1 MKLAGIDPLP
11 SEPVMRARASSAWYT
26 PRHAAAV
33 LGRMAECAW
42 LSAPGACGARPWRV
56 LEPAAGTGALLEAL
70 AEDGLA
76 SPETAVDAVELDERV
91 ASSLSTRAWPMNV
104 RVECADYLARPAP
117 ARPYDLAIMNPPYEG
132 GLDSLFM
139 SKAMDESLRVIALV
153 RLALLESQRSYQRI
167 WSRIGSSEGWRMVEM
182 RPFVQRPLFIS
193 PGMKSSHGKT
203 AFMAIKLSRVSDA
216 TNTHINWYQEE

>member
-1 MKLAGIDPLP
+1 VKLAGIDPLP

-91 ASSLSTRAWPMNV
+91 ASSLSVRAWPMNV

-182 RPFVQRPLFIS
+182 RPCVQRPLFVS

-216 TNTHINWYQEE
+216 TNTYINWYQEE